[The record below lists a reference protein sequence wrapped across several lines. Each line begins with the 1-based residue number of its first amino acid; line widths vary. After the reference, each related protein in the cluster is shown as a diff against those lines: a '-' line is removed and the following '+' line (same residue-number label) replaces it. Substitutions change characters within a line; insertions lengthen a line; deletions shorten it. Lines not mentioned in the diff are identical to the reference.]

1 MNPLLEINA
10 DMAGRSQKILVVEP
24 DPQILEILVASLAR
38 RFDAHVT
45 CVADA
50 ESCLDVDLITPH
62 DLVISEM
69 HMDDSCGIDLAQKLL
84 SLGNRPIILMGEEP
98 SSEEAITALR
108 AGVRDV
114 FVKPFPVSELLEA
127 AEGMLTGHEM
137 RRQHT
142 VKYSRMRDMVRRVI
156 RERRDMNR
164 RIELLCKDLVGA
176 QKRLVHRVAEY
187 ERTNGKKS
195 K

>member
-1 MNPLLEINA
+1 
-10 DMAGRSQKILVVEP
+10 MAERSQKILVVEP
-24 DPQILEILVASLAR
+24 DPQVLEILVASLAR
-38 RFDAHVT
+38 KFDAHVT

-69 HMDDSCGIDLAQKLL
+69 HLDDSNGIELAQNLL
-84 SLGNRPIILMGEEP
+84 SLCNRPIILLGEEP

-108 AGVRDV
+108 VGVRDV

-127 AEGMLTGHEM
+127 AEGMLAGHEM

-142 VKYSRMRDMVRRVI
+142 VKYSRMRDLVRRVI

-187 ERTNGKKS
+187 ERTNS
-195 K
+195 KNTK